1 MARLQLTQETFKRER
16 TRLERALRGRMER
29 IPLPSDIRMG
39 LAWGDYLRQFVVLC
53 VSTLD
58 AFFAFILALWS
69 PRKTTVPF
77 RRDRPHLW
85 NELVRKEMDL
95 LHKFVH
101 DEIVTACDAI
111 RGNNKKVVGA
121 AIDLLEKECEPL
133 KAVIDKHLIS
143 HPLSRNTHSFSRWMM
158 ALHGLSQ
165 NRK

>member
-39 LAWGDYLRQFVVLC
+39 LA
-53 VSTLD
+53 D

-133 KAVIDKHLIS
+133 KAVIDNHLIS